1 MDVMINES
9 NVKKIKKAARASV
22 SNQLNTRERDTSN
35 WKFIKSEYRAHAAN
49 FGRDIPVDNIMFPVS
64 SVRGE
69 SAHLVNTILTK
80 HSTEGSKDLIQ
91 HAADLIEPATL
102 RQAQLSTQSEQ
113 WQSAMDA
120 ELASLEDENIKI
132 TIPENELPKD
142 CEPLGTIEELATKYS
157 VTNTKPRHTPMEAN
171 FNLPKKEAKHRFD
184 LIL

>member
-1 MDVMINES
+1 VKPIRATPATLANIINKTKKTAHAS
-9 NVKKIKKAARASV
+9 IPTKIDTNV
-22 SNQLNTRERDTSN
+22 RDTSN
-35 WKFIKSEYRAHAAN
+35 WQLINPDTSYSVDFDPATTAGGIL
-49 FGRDIPVDNIMFPVS
+49 DVTVDNIMFPVS

-142 CEPLGTIEELATKYS
+142 SESIFTSAEK
-157 VTNTKPRHTPMEAN
+157 N
-171 FNLPKKEAKHRFD
+171 FNNQRSKHIHLRYHHIRD
-184 LIL
+184 

>member
-1 MDVMINES
+1 M
-9 NVKKIKKAARASV
+9 
-22 SNQLNTRERDTSN
+22 
-35 WKFIKSEYRAHAAN
+35 
-49 FGRDIPVDNIMFPVS
+49 
-64 SVRGE
+64 RGE

-157 VTNTKPRHTPMEAN
+157 VTNTKPKHTPMEAN
-171 FNLPKKEAKHRFD
+171 FNLPKKQSIVSTSSCKPSRVHGRIIDCERFASHPQPPQRDDYRGAPVHRQHWSYPPR
-184 LIL
+184 